1 MGYEEYD
8 VCGVCVHELLHELLH
23 KCGGIVFADVWGGM
37 QICNCVRMQALTAPT
52 APPAPTADAVTH
64 DELQANYET
73 QGVNL
78 KAANGTI
85 ETQREGL
92 QAAETIRQ
100 TLNKANEDLQA
111 KLKTLEEERD
121 KWKEKSL
128 QWTEEL
134 KVLKEEYKKLQD
146 DYKKLQVINE
156 VCGE

>member
-37 QICNCVRMQALTAPT
+37 QICNCVRMQAPTVPT
-52 APPAPTADAVTH
+52 AATVATVDAVAH
-64 DELQANYET
+64 DELLANYET
-73 QGVNL
+73 QAVNL

-100 TLNKANEDLQA
+100 NLKKESDDLQA

-134 KVLKEEYKKLQD
+134 KVLKDDHKKLQD
-146 DYKKLQVINE
+146 DYKKLQAINE